1 MCNVDPVKVSV
12 TGASGLI
19 GDALA
24 KSLRA
29 DGHQVTAV
37 RREDARFVTDDLRDA
52 DAVVHLAGESIGG
65 KLRWNAEHK
74 RKVMRSRQEGTRQ
87 IAEFLAS
94 REGPPASLLSAS
106 AVGYYGSD
114 RGDEVLDET
123 SGSGDGFLAEVCREW
138 EAATEPAEAAGV
150 RVVHLRTGI
159 VLSPKGGLLPR
170 FVTPGKFGLG
180 AKLGSGRQWTSWI
193 SLSDEVRAIRFALDN
208 SQITGA
214 LNLTAPNP
222 ATNAQLTAAIGRV
235 LHRPAFMQVPAFALK
250 SALGSEAAQE
260 TVLASQRVQP
270 AALLRAG
277 FIFQDPQLEP
287 TLSQMLGS

>member
-1 MCNVDPVKVSV
+1 VKVSV

-19 GDALA
+19 GAALA
-24 KSLRA
+24 TSLRG
-29 DGHQVTAV
+29 DGHDVTAV
-37 RREDARFVTDDLRDA
+37 RRKDGRFVTDDLLHA

-74 RKVMRSRQEGTRQ
+74 RKVLRSRVEGTHQ
-87 IAEFLAS
+87 IAEFLAG
-94 REGPPASLLSAS
+94 RDRLPASLLSAS

-114 RGDEVLDET
+114 RGDEVLDESSD
-123 SGSGDGFLAEVCREW
+123 SGTGFLAEVCREW
-138 EAATEPAEAAGV
+138 EAATEPAEAAGI

-159 VLSPKGGLLPR
+159 VLSPEGGLLPR

-208 SQITGA
+208 DEIHSA
-214 LNLTAPNP
+214 LNLTAPHP
-222 ATNAQLTAAIGRV
+222 ATNAQLTSAIGSV
-235 LHRPAFMQVPAFALK
+235 LRRPAFMQVPAFALRL
-250 SALGSEAAQE
+250 ALGSEAAEE

-270 AALLRAG
+270 AALLRG
-277 FIFQDPQLEP
+277 RFEFQDPELEP
-287 TLSQMLGS
+287 TLRQMLGS